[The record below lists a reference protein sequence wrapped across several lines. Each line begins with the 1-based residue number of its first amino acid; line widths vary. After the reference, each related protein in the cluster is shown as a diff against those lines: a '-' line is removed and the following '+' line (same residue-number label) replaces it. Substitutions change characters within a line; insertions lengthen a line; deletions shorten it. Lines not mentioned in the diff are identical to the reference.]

1 MPLIVKP
8 YSFKTNCMK
17 HFITGMV
24 LLSSFVAMAQNVG
37 IGTTTPTSRLHVAD
51 SSANTFLLVE
61 SPTASADNTGL
72 ILRTGSNIFNSL
84 TISKYGTGALG
95 TFAGLPKDNLSVIT
109 TGGNA
114 GTLLINNGD
123 GTSPIVFAAG
133 AGEQMRINANSR
145 VGIGTSTPAN
155 KLHVHDEEANQ
166 DASIVLTNNLTGTN
180 ALRGGR
186 FRFLNSDLLLYNY
199 EAAGKIHFVTAFNT
213 RMTIDAAGNVG
224 IGTPSP
230 SSPLEVVTAGNT
242 YGIKVDNSNNIAL
255 GVFSLVT
262 GTTETV
268 AFAGNSS
275 NNSNGTNISTGVHG
289 RSGTGGTFLAQ
300 NSSYG
305 VKGESLNTTRGV
317 GVFGGS
323 NSGSANLA
331 EAAVLG
337 INWSTGSDVY
347 GIIGKSS
354 GTSSGAG
361 TVGYTANAT
370 AGLLGYAHFTST
382 GPAIKSTSLA
392 GSAQIGLELEN
403 GAIKVSGT
411 NRTVF
416 QHEATAGNTS
426 FNETVI
432 PNTTLANSA
441 SDLLII
447 TPYWDGVYVNAPIGV
462 YFAGGTWRIFRQDA
476 VAMPVGAKFNVL
488 VVKQ

>member
-1 MPLIVKP
+1 MKK
-8 YSFKTNCMK
+8 SFL
-17 HFITGMV
+17 
-24 LLSSFVAMAQNVG
+24 LLSLTLITTTLLRSQNVG
-37 IGTTTPTSRLHVAD
+37 IGTTTPATRLHVAD
-51 SSANTFLLVE
+51 SASNTFLLVE
-61 SPTASADNTGL
+61 SPTGSADQTGL
-72 ILRTGSNIFNSL
+72 IVRTGNNIFNSL
-84 TISKYGTGALG
+84 VLSKYSVGALG
-95 TFAGLPKDNLSVIT
+95 TFAGLSKDNLSVFS

-114 GTLLINNGD
+114 GTLLINNGN
-123 GTSPIVFAAG
+123 GISPIVFAAG
-133 AGEQMRINANSR
+133 LGEQMRITAEGR
-145 VGIGTSTPAN
+145 IAVGTNTPSN
-155 KLHVHDEEANQ
+155 KLHVHDEESNQ

-180 ALRGGR
+180 TLRGGR
-186 FRFLNSDLLLYNY
+186 FRVLNSDLILYNY
-199 EAAGKIHFVTAFNT
+199 EATGKIQFNTAFNT
-213 RMTIDAAGNVG
+213 RMTIDAVGNVG

-230 SSPLEVVTAGNT
+230 SSPLHVVTTGST
-242 YGIKVDNSNNIAL
+242 YGVRVENSNNIAL
-255 GVFSLVT
+255 GVFSTVS
-262 GTTETV
+262 GNTETV

-275 NNSNGTNISTGVHG
+275 NNSNGINTSTGVHG
-289 RSGTGGTFLAQ
+289 QSGTGGIMLTQ
-300 NSSYG
+300 TSNYG

-323 NSGSANLA
+323 NSGSANLT
-331 EAAVLG
+331 EAAVIGL
-337 INWSTGSDVY
+337 NWNTGSDVY

-354 GTSSGAG
+354 GTSGAG
-361 TVGYTANAT
+361 TVGFTGNAT
-370 AGLLGYAHFTST
+370 AGLLGYANVTST
-382 GPAIKSTSLA
+382 GPAIKSISLP

-411 NRTVF
+411 SRTVF

-462 YFAGGTWRIFRQDA
+462 YFAGGAWRIFRQDA

>member
-1 MPLIVKP
+1 
-8 YSFKTNCMK
+8 MK
-17 HFITGMV
+17 HLLTGMI
-24 LLSSFVAMAQNVG
+24 LLSFFNAVAQNVG
-37 IGTTTPTSRLHVAD
+37 IGTTTPTFRLHVAD

-61 SPTASADNTGL
+61 SPTTSADQTGL
-72 ILRTGSNIFNSL
+72 ILRTGSNIFNSFA
-84 TISKYGTGALG
+84 ISKYSVGALG
-95 TFAGLPKDNLSVIT
+95 TLAGLPKDNLSVIT

-133 AGEQMRINANSR
+133 AGEQMRITANSR

-155 KLHVHDEEANQ
+155 KLHVHDAESNQ

-180 ALRGGR
+180 ILRGGR

-213 RMTIDAAGNVG
+213 RMTIDAVGNVG
-224 IGTPSP
+224 IGTTSP
-230 SSPLEVVTAGNT
+230 TSPLHIVTTGGTNSILVENSNPISLGVSSSVSGNT
-242 YGIKVDNSNNIAL
+242 EA
-255 GVFSLVT
+255 
-262 GTTETV
+262 V
-268 AFAGNSS
+268 AFSGGSS
-275 NNSNGTNISTGVHG
+275 NNSNGSSLSVGVHG
-289 RSGTGGTFLAQ
+289 SSGSGGIFLSQ
-300 NSSYG
+300 NSNYG

-323 NSGSANLA
+323 NSGSANLN

-337 INWSTGSDVY
+337 VNWSTGSNVY

-354 GTSSGAG
+354 GTTSGAG
-361 TVGYTANAT
+361 SVGYTANAT

-382 GPAIKSTSLA
+382 GPAIKSTSLP

-411 NRTVF
+411 SRTVF

-426 FNETVI
+426 SNETVI
-432 PNTTLANSA
+432 PNTSLANSA

-462 YFAGGTWRIFRQDA
+462 YFAGGSWRIFRQDA